1 MRDREKRKVVERTI
15 MKIIL
20 SSLFVVVYIVIAI
33 VTNKWI
39 KRKLTEK
46 YKRTRNKPY
55 TAEDR
60 DLIDVITLGTI
71 ISVVIFAILFFD
83 HPFYVERITK
93 DANIKVL
100 SMDASIGGIE
110 GHNYVVKLEY
120 DGTIYNLKG
129 KENFNKC
136 FGKVNKEIK
145 GKVIKRTRLDK
156 TVWNTIKLE

>member
-1 MRDREKRKVVERTI
+1 
-15 MKIIL
+15 MKITL
-20 SSLFVVVYIVIAI
+20 FSLFVVVYIVIAI

-60 DLIDVITLGTI
+60 DTIDSITLGTI
-71 ISVVIFAILFFD
+71 IIGILIIGVLFAIP
-83 HPFYVERITK
+83 PFEHAFYAERTTK

-100 SMDASIGGIE
+100 SMDASIGETE
-110 GHNYVVKLEY
+110 GHNYVVKLEC
-120 DGTIYNLKG
+120 DGTIYILEG
-129 KENFNKC
+129 KENFNRC

-156 TVWNTIKLE
+156 TVWNTIKLD

>member
-1 MRDREKRKVVERTI
+1 

-20 SSLFVVVYIVIAI
+20 FSLFVVVYIVIAI

-55 TAEDR
+55 TAEAR
-60 DLIDVITLGTI
+60 DTIDFITLGTI
-71 ISVVIFAILFFD
+71 IAGIIIIGVLFAIP
-83 HPFYVERITK
+83 PFEHAFYAERTIK

-100 SMDASIGGIE
+100 SMDASIGGTE
-110 GHNYVVKLEY
+110 GHNYAVKLEY
-120 DGTIYNLKG
+120 DGAIYNLKG

-156 TVWNTIKLE
+156 TVWNTIKLD

>member
-1 MRDREKRKVVERTI
+1 

-20 SSLFVVVYIVIAI
+20 FSLFVVVYIVIAI
-33 VTNKWI
+33 VTNKWL

-55 TAEDR
+55 TAEDK
-60 DLIDVITLGTI
+60 DTIDSITLGTI
-71 ISVVIFAILFFD
+71 IIGILIIGVLFAIP
-83 HPFYVERITK
+83 PFEHAFYAERTTK

-100 SMDASIGGIE
+100 SMDASIGETE

-120 DGTIYNLKG
+120 DGTIYTLSG

-156 TVWNTIKLE
+156 TVWNTIKLD